1 MIGIL
6 RLGCAAL
13 MTVAATVIL
22 YLLDNRVPAVKNM
35 PYMAKQ
41 ILFGVIFGA
50 MAVCGTEFG
59 IEYSGAVVNVRDAAP
74 ICAGLIF
81 GAPAGIIAG
90 IIGGIERWFAVYWGV
105 GVYTRLACTVAT
117 IVAGL
122 FAAFI
127 RKRIMDDKKPAWFYA
142 LALAMVV
149 EVFHMLMV
157 FLTHLSAYEEAFVI
171 VAGCAPLMITMN
183 SLAVGLAVLI
193 VNRTSREPITLLSDR
208 RSVIQAV
215 EVGLFITV
223 VISFLITNAFVM
235 VLQNQIARTDAQ
247 KTITYTLN
255 DVKSDIHRVE
265 AKGHDVEHVFSA
277 TLQNRHIGDTGGL
290 IVVDK
295 DLRVIALTLLSGDFS
310 EKYGATLEEYSREQ
324 VQHDC
329 YENSEII
336 LENAS
341 ESPKMFDWHSGDLP
355 MYLMILDEGDYY
367 IIGYYPKAEADL
379 QKNTTEMITAF
390 VIILIMAALFIQIFI
405 LIRRVVVKNVVRINE
420 KLAQITAG
428 DLDVKVDVGG
438 SREFISLSEGINETV
453 ASLKRLTEKEKERIA
468 RELDLAKNIQ
478 YSALNREF
486 PESNRFALYANM
498 LAAKE
503 IGGDFYDFYRIS
515 DDKCALA
522 IADVSGKGIPAALFM
537 MRSKTLINGLVDSG
551 VDVATVLTKAN
562 EELCTNNDA
571 EMFVTAWVGILDL
584 STNIITYANA
594 GHNPP
599 VLIRNDGRVEFLK
612 SRPGLVL
619 AGMEGMKYKSF
630 ELQLEEGDS
639 LFLYTDG
646 VTEAT
651 NADNELYGDDRL
663 LEELAE
669 TYHMQPDYM
678 CKYIK
683 SSIDSFAG
691 NAPQFDDITMLAV
704 RIKSDKEQAMELV
717 VVPKENTVPEVE
729 GYFERRI
736 EELEVPIKIASKI
749 GIIVDEIY
757 SNVVNYSKATIAKVS
772 CDLED
777 GVLNIQFKDNGIEYN
792 PLDRDDPDISLSAE
806 EREIGGLGIYMVRN
820 MADDVQY
827 MREDGKNILSIFIR
841 M

>member
-1 MIGIL
+1 
-6 RLGCAAL
+6 

-22 YLLDNRVPAVKNM
+22 YLLDSRVPAVKNM

-50 MAVCGTEFG
+50 IAVCGTEFG
-59 IEYSGAVVNVRDAAP
+59 IEYSSAVVNVRDAAP

-157 FLTHLSAYEEAFVI
+157 FLTHLSAYEEAFLI

-193 VNRTSREPITLLSDR
+193 VNRISREPITLLSDR
-208 RSVIQAV
+208 KSVIQVV

-265 AKGHDVEHVFSA
+265 AKGHDVEQVFSA

-310 EKYGATLEEYSREQ
+310 EKYGTTLEEYSREQ

-355 MYLMILDEGDYY
+355 MYFMILDEGDYY
-367 IIGYYPKAEADL
+367 IMGYYPKAEADL

-515 DDKCALA
+515 DDKCVLA

-537 MRSKTLINGLVDSG
+537 MRSKALINGLVDSG

-584 STNIITYANA
+584 STNIITYASA

-820 MADDVQY
+820 MADDVRY
-827 MREDGKNILSIFIR
+827 ERKDGKNILEISIGL
-841 M
+841 